1 MNILIIG
8 TEVVSKI
15 IGEAILNEVDSIT
28 YVDDSSI
35 AYKNW
40 NFSNPKVK
48 FFGGD
53 INRMDTLLEAGLDNA
68 DLVIASTSND
78 ATNAFLAQKAKINFE
93 LISYMILQDP
103 ALLDV
108 YKSLGFHVI
117 DFHKVDPQK
126 INQEIQKIQ

>member
-1 MNILIIG
+1 M
-8 TEVVSKI
+8 TKEVVSKI

-28 YVDDSSI
+28 YVDDSNI

-48 FFGGD
+48 FFRGD
-53 INRMDTLLEAGLDNA
+53 INRMDILLEAGLDNA

-93 LISYMILQDP
+93 LVSYMILQDP

-108 YKSLGFHVI
+108 YKSLGFYVI
-117 DFHKVDPQK
+117 DFHKVDQ
-126 INQEIQKIQ
+126 ISI

>member
-28 YVDDSSI
+28 YVDDSNI

-48 FFGGD
+48 FFRGD
-53 INRMDTLLEAGLDNA
+53 INRMDILLEAGLDNA

-78 ATNAFLAQKAKINFE
+78 ATNAFTCASLTSAPVAFTTLVTFSSVTSFCNLCNIN
-93 LISYMILQDP
+93 
-103 ALLDV
+103 AA
-108 YKSLGFHVI
+108 
-117 DFHKVDPQK
+117 
-126 INQEIQKIQ
+126 